1 MNPNQLISVPEAQ
14 RRIHDP
20 ELTHE
25 KGKALAAATLMECCE
40 HDLHI
45 TLDDMLRCLDYGGG
59 IASMGARCLY
69 VRTGRDGLGWK
80 TASGCGFP
88 FVMDRADWEMYLREQ
103 HLHSVAEQSRCTEPG
118 DDVAVPNRT
127 PAAPGL

>member
-1 MNPNQLISVPEAQ
+1 MNSNQLISVPEAQ

-45 TLDDMLRCLDYGGG
+45 TLDDMLRCLDYGGA
-59 IASMGARCLY
+59 IATMGARCLY

-127 PAAPGL
+127 PPAPGL